1 MNIPVPHDE
10 HNNNQLLQMLDEPGT
25 WLIRGGPTG
34 VMEGPTGSL
43 RAALARSR
51 DLSLQGHSPGPIVR
65 MPHDGV
71 VVLPIQIFRL
81 WRRLYPV

>member
-10 HNNNQLLQMLDEPGT
+10 HNHNQLLQMLDEPGT
-25 WLIRGGPTG
+25 WLIRGGPTASWKA
-34 VMEGPTGSL
+34 PH
-43 RAALARSR
+43 ARSR